1 MSLIKFKKKTF
12 IDPSQISFKK
22 SWRVSWPVSVVKAPG
37 THPLVLA
44 KKNVFLGRERAQ
56 IVSKAEQDFNFPSL
70 AAVHKFI
77 LM

>member
-1 MSLIKFKKKTF
+1 MASECCKSTRRTSSRL
-12 IDPSQISFKK
+12 SQ
-22 SWRVSWPVSVVKAPG
+22 
-37 THPLVLA
+37 